1 MRHISSSSHENYY
14 CYSCFYSFRTQSKL
28 KEHYELCKNDKQ
40 CPVKVPKQGQDF
52 ISPRFESKTL
62 RINDVI
68 YLDLE
73 CILED
78 YDLNQNDKNIPWT
91 IKKNMHTVCG
101 YSITNVSDH
110 NNECITDYYH
120 GKDSLEV
127 LCNTLTRYAKKIIET
142 KKYEECESITKSQQ
156 DNYEK
161 EDKCHICKT
170 QSITDKKH
178 EFSKN

>member
-1 MRHISSSSHENYY
+1 MRDISSSSHENYY

-91 IKKNMHTVCG
+91 IKKNMHTV
-101 YSITNVSDH
+101 V
-110 NNECITDYYH
+110 
-120 GKDSLEV
+120 V
-127 LCNTLTRYAKKIIET
+127 
-142 KKYEECESITKSQQ
+142 
-156 DNYEK
+156 
-161 EDKCHICKT
+161 T
-170 QSITDKKH
+170 QSQM
-178 EFSKN
+178 